1 LLNQEI
7 DMRAKIGIFFAGLLF
22 ATSAFAVDVYD
33 SAVRHAGRS
42 DADIKRDKIDRPAD
56 VLRFSGIKP
65 GMTVADFMAAEGY
78 YSELISYVVGDKG
91 HVLLINNAGY
101 DAFSEGKWKDRID
114 KHHLRNVEHKVVDT
128 DHMGFK
134 DNSLDA
140 IFLIKA
146 YHDLYWVS
154 PKDGWNRIDV
164 STVLDQLQHA
174 LKPGGVIVVEDHS
187 AKPGSGNADA
197 GTLHRIDEEF
207 ARKDFEAH
215 GFKFVKSSD
224 IFRRADD
231 KRDQISY
238 KGPALGKTDR
248 WLYLFSK
255 P

>member
-1 LLNQEI
+1 
-7 DMRAKIGIFFAGLLF
+7 MRARIVLFFAGLLF
-22 ATSAFAVDVYD
+22 AASASSAADNYDNAV
-33 SAVRHAGRS
+33 AHAGRS
-42 DADIKRDKIDRPAD
+42 DADIKRDKLDHPAD

-91 HVLLINNAGY
+91 HVLLINNPGY
-101 DAFSEGKWKDRID
+101 DAFSEGKWKDRIEQ
-114 KHHLRNVEHKVVDT
+114 HHLKNVEHMVVDT
-128 DHMGFK
+128 DHMGLK
-134 DNSLDA
+134 ENSLDA

-154 PKDGWNRIDV
+154 PKDGWNKIDV
-164 STVLDQLQHA
+164 SSVLDQLQHA

-187 AKPGSGNADA
+187 AKPGTGSADA
-197 GTLHRIDEEF
+197 GTLHRIDEQF
-207 ARKDFEAH
+207 ARKDFESH

-224 IFRRADD
+224 IFRRPDD
-231 KRDQISY
+231 KRDLISY